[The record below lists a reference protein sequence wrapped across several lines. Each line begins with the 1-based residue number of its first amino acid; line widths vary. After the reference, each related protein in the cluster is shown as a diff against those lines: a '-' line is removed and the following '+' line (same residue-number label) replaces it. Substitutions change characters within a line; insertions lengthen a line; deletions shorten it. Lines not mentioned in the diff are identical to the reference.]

1 MRMARPPPY
10 PKKFDATERLF
21 YHYKINPSTFV
32 LFDSDMDTAVA
43 YGSFNYVAGVIS
55 KLPKSSTIFYFE
67 LHSREGWKM
76 KRSYRPD
83 KTNEESSKAKDRI
96 DEKKSEKQED
106 V

>member
-1 MRMARPPPY
+1 MARPPPY
-10 PKKFDATERLF
+10 PKKFDSDERLF

-32 LFDSDMDTAVA
+32 LFDSDMSTSVA

-55 KLPKSSTIFYFE
+55 QLPKSSTIFYFE
-67 LHSREGWKM
+67 PHSREGWKM

-83 KTNEESSKAKDRI
+83 KTSEESATAKAKVDQ
-96 DEKKSEKQED
+96 KKSEKQED